1 MADLQTKY
9 QKLAGEFAKLRAQN
23 QVLKKAV
30 VEEQEKQNALKG
42 NVNEKDQK
50 IRKSEQEI
58 DSLSFRNQQLTKRV
72 NVLQDELEAAEGK
85 GKKNKSREADHG
97 MSNRAALPGVMNEEL
112 RSKIEENER
121 LHKQVYESTQSHQQ
135 AMMQLQD
142 KLSNLES
149 LSSQHQSVLESSAKK
164 HQETVDRLQQEKAM
178 LEVKLQAQEKEAREA
193 TLKCEGATQKLSVLQ
208 EELGGKVSWMT
219 HIIQTKLPFNDTEK
233 RELNALNVPTHD
245 RKHQMKTK
253 DLIGQAHTLV
263 KELCSG
269 LSNLHTYTEQRS
281 KLFPIDSTTGP
292 ISAVNL
298 KFCSYLHENASY
310 LRPVEQAFK
319 NFLDNIRDESLT
331 TLETA
336 TELQDFSAKFS
347 RYFAYLEKLLPYQLL
362 SLEEECA
369 ISTCP
374 QTLETRN
381 MELHESFKRFNAAF
395 AKLNTYLTALAAVST
410 QSCDHPQ
417 ANHRTFF
424 EKLSECCQNL
434 SSVMKDVSKNYNFK
448 VSLEHQLPTASQKL
462 RTTDECIVSSF
473 ISLVTCT
480 GKIANFTKSNLEFLS
495 TPPGFR
501 TRGHTVIGT
510 SQFEG
515 AISSPAVSAFRQKA
529 VDFIT
534 TLSKPCPDSVPYDRA
549 LRNQRILLS
558 STESQTGLAQQL
570 AKTSEK
576 VSQLE
581 QDREHWKL
589 EAQLVQIK
597 LAKEIQK
604 CVVFESELKRLR
616 AGGGKVVSPIDQ
628 ESMVAQAMAKAVEV
642 DSIPSRASDKGK
654 AEPQIDTS
662 MLGQLEGITMDFGE
676 SDETSRENLIKS
688 HYTTRLAQLTAQ
700 RQVVDGK
707 VVNFSSESMH
717 PSLSPNVH
725 PCPQPMHPCPQ
736 PIRPCPQSI
745 HPSLSPCILALSP
758 CILAL
763 SPYVL
768 ALSPYILPSAHAS
781 LPSVHTSFPQPM
793 HPSLSPCIFTLN
805 PCILA
810 LSPYVLALSPC
821 ILPSAQ
827 MYILAPS
834 PCILALSPYVLALS
848 PYILPSAHTSFPQP
862 MHPCP

>member
-9 QKLAGEFAKLRAQN
+9 QKLAQEFAKLRAQN

-30 VEEQEKQNALKG
+30 VDEQEKQNSLKD
-42 NVNEKDQK
+42 NLKEKDQK
-50 IRKSEQEI
+50 IRKFEQEL
-58 DSLSFRNQQLTKRV
+58 DSLTFRNQQLTKRV

-112 RSKIEENER
+112 QSKIKENER
-121 LHKQVYESTQSHQQ
+121 LHKQVYETTQSHQQ

-142 KLSNLES
+142 KLSTLES
-149 LSSQHQSVLESSAKK
+149 LSSQHQNVLESSAKK
-164 HQETVDRLQQEKAM
+164 HQETVERLQQEKAM
-178 LEVKLQAQEKEAREA
+178 LEVKLQAQEKEARESIQKA
-193 TLKCEGATQKLSVLQ
+193 EESTQKLGVLE
-208 EELGGKVSWMT
+208 EELGGKVAWMT

-245 RKHQMKTK
+245 RKHQVSSVLNMEKCSH
-253 DLIGQAHTLV
+253 DRH
-263 KELCSG
+263 ELCAG

-281 KLFPIDSTTGP
+281 KIFPVDSTTGP
-292 ISAVNL
+292 ISAVNQ

-319 NFLDNIRDESLT
+319 NFLDNIREESLT

-347 RYFAYLEKLLPYQLL
+347 KYIAYLEKLLPYQLL

-369 ISTCP
+369 LSTCP
-374 QTLETRN
+374 QTLESRN
-381 MELHESFKRFNAAF
+381 MELHASFKKLTAAL
-395 AKLNTYLTALAAVST
+395 AKLDTYLAVLAAVST
-410 QSCDHPQ
+410 QSCDYPQ
-417 ANHRTFF
+417 ANHRMFF

-434 SSVMKDVSKNYNFK
+434 SNVMKDVSKNYNFK

-462 RTTDECIVSSF
+462 RTTDECVVSSL

-501 TRGHTVIGT
+501 TRGHTFIGT

-515 AISSPAVSAFRQKA
+515 AISSPAVTALRQKA
-529 VDFIT
+529 VNYMT
-534 TLSKPCPDSVPYDRA
+534 ALSKPCPDSVPYERA

-576 VSQLE
+576 MSQLE

-597 LAKEIQK
+597 LTKESQK
-604 CVVFESELKRLR
+604 CVVLEAELKRLR
-616 AGGGKVVSPIDQ
+616 SGGKVTSPIDQ

-642 DSIPSRASDKGK
+642 DTIPSRAPAKGK
-654 AEPQIDTS
+654 TEPQVDTS

-707 VVNFSSESMH
+707 VVNFSSECRA
-717 PSLSPNVH
+717 L
-725 PCPQPMHPCPQ
+725 QK
-736 PIRPCPQSI
+736 R
-745 HPSLSPCILALSP
+745 LALAEKAKEKHVEELQTAHKNVTQLQDELQTTTRSYESQLSMMSEHL
-758 CILAL
+758 CSMNEKLTAQKDQIDALKLAAKPNKKGK
-763 SPYVL
+763 SK
-768 ALSPYILPSAHAS
+768 
-781 LPSVHTSFPQPM
+781 
-793 HPSLSPCIFTLN
+793 
-805 PCILA
+805 
-810 LSPYVLALSPC
+810 
-821 ILPSAQ
+821 
-827 MYILAPS
+827 
-834 PCILALSPYVLALS
+834 
-848 PYILPSAHTSFPQP
+848 
-862 MHPCP
+862 